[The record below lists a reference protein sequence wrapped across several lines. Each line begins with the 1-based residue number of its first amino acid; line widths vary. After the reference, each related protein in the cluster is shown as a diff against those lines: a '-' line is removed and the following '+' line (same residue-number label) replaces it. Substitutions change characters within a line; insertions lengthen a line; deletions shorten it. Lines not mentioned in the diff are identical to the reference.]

1 MRQIV
6 KKASSLTASI
16 WPCND
21 GRVPAWFYVVGVGG
35 GGVGNRVLI
44 HIGQNT
50 LYISTCNP
58 SGKNYFSSSN
68 VNGSSKKY

>member
-1 MRQIV
+1 MSQKQQLNDAVFKLNITMRQIV

-35 GGVGNRVLI
+35 GGSETV
-44 HIGQNT
+44 
-50 LYISTCNP
+50 C
-58 SGKNYFSSSN
+58 
-68 VNGSSKKY
+68 